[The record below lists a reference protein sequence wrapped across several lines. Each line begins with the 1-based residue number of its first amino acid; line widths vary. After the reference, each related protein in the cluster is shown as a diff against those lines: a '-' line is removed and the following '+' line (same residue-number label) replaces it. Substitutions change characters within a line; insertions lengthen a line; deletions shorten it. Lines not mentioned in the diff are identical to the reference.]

1 MVGERFMPLRPEE
14 EFPSTEAPSLR
25 VVDSCACVDVR
36 KLGHKLHLHD
46 REVQYDKRKMVFF
59 V

>member
-1 MVGERFMPLRPEE
+1 MPLRPEE